1 MTDHAALVRRSLS
14 DPPEFDRR
22 VREQGE
28 GLADALAAGA
38 FDNDAATL
46 GLELEVYAV
55 DADDLSLAPIP
66 EDVFEGP
73 ADKELGLHN
82 AECNAAPS
90 RFDEAGL
97 AAQAEAVAADLTAT
111 RERAREHGLEI
122 VLDAMPAVAPAEGT
136 VAYLDDVEVRQGEGP
151 AETATG
157 PVVPGPDP
165 DDPVLVAR
173 NMRRDPRYGA
183 LDNEAVRRA
192 GGSILFSVP
201 GADLSFRTIL
211 FESLATSIQPHVQ
224 VPDVSAFPRYH
235 NLATR
240 TLGPLVALA
249 ANSPFLPGDCYDLDA
264 AGLTP
269 TELVAETHHELR
281 IAAFEQSMNQACR
294 KVRVPDDLTEPTDA
308 VGHVVADDTYAP
320 FLRGWVEDVPA
331 DLDQVAEDGD
341 AVAETADEPGA
352 TDGDASTDSDDAS
365 TDRSATDAST
375 DDDTRDPWEFDYKR
389 GTFWRW
395 VRGVPGGD
403 AVAGACDEQSLRIEY
418 RPLPTQPTVRD
429 VVGLQA
435 LTAGLLHGLVA
446 ADHPVADLPW
456 EAAEASFYAAAED
469 GLDADL
475 AWVDADGE
483 RTNDPEVI
491 FGEVFEYARRGLDEQ
506 GVPAAARDRYLSP
519 IEARWERGVTPSAW
533 KKDRVRAHLDD
544 GLDLEGA
551 LAAMQG
557 EYVDLSRERET
568 FVEWL

>member
-1 MTDHAALVRRSLS
+1 MTDHAALVRRSLAGS
-14 DPPEFDRR
+14 PEFDRR

-28 GLADALAAGA
+28 RIADALERGA

-90 RFDEAGL
+90 RFDEGGI
-97 AAQAEAVAADLTAT
+97 AAQAEVIAADLAAT

-122 VLDAMPAVAPAEGT
+122 VLDAMPAVAPADGT
-136 VAYLDDVEVRQGEGP
+136 VAYLDDVEVRGGDASESEGDG
-151 AETATG
+151 AT
-157 PVVPGPDP
+157 VPGPEP
-165 DDPVLVAR
+165 DDPVFVAR

-192 GGSILFSVP
+192 GGSIPFSVP

-211 FESLATSIQPHVQ
+211 FESLATSIQPHVL
-224 VPDVSAFPRYH
+224 VPEVVQFPRYH

-240 TLGPLVALA
+240 TLGPLVALS

-264 AGLTP
+264 ADLTP
-269 TELVAETHHELR
+269 EELVDETHHELR
-281 IAAFEQSMNQACR
+281 IAAFEGSMNQACR
-294 KVRVPDDLTEPTDA
+294 KVRVPDDFDEPGDA
-308 VGHVVADDTYAP
+308 VDHVVADDTYAP
-320 FLRGWVEDVPA
+320 FLREWVEGEPDADADVGGA
-331 DLDQVAEDGD
+331 AAGESSGD
-341 AVAETADEPGA
+341 AAAE
-352 TDGDASTDSDDAS
+352 
-365 TDRSATDAST
+365 
-375 DDDTRDPWEFDYKR
+375 PWEFDYKR

-403 AVAGACDEQSLRIEY
+403 AVDGACDEQSLRIEY

-446 ADHPVADLPW
+446 ADHPLAALPW
-456 EAAEASFYAAAED
+456 EDAEASFYAAVED
-469 GLDADL
+469 GPEADL

-483 RTNDPEVI
+483 RTSDTETVFDEI
-491 FGEVFEYARRGLDEQ
+491 FEYARLGLESRG
-506 GVPAAARDRYLSP
+506 VSPATRDRYLAP
-519 IEARWERGVTPSAW
+519 LEARWEAGVTPSVW
-533 KKDRVRAHLDD
+533 KKERVRSHLDD
-544 GLDLEGA
+544 GLELEAA
-551 LAAMQG
+551 LAAMQR

-568 FVEWL
+568 FADWLA